1 MGGLTMHLFLR
12 EHVSLAI
19 FHFLHTLLLLSI
31 VYLYMLEQS
40 LHPSFGIF
48 AYLFTVS
55 FVCLVVFLAVR
66 FGRQRDAYR
75 FLSSSLHHLDRS
87 IPSFSGSP
95 LLLAFKNLLHAQYRY
110 YKQEI
115 QTLHKEMDDTSLFM
129 NQWVHQ
135 MKTPVSV
142 MDLLLQNFYIQDQS
156 DREFVNSMREEL
168 ERLQHG
174 LELALY
180 SERIKRFAHDFHVK
194 RLPLKN
200 MVNHVI
206 QHYKRSFIR
215 NRIHP
220 IVEIPEA
227 IFIETDQKWFQFALS
242 QIVTNAIKYSKDVSN
257 QIVLS
262 AVQRESKVFLSVQDF
277 GAGIPK
283 QDIGRVFEPFFTGMN
298 GRRFRESTGMG
309 LYLVKQIVDHLGH
322 GIAISSEEGKGTTVT
337 ITFYNVT
344 KM

>member
-1 MGGLTMHLFLR
+1 
-12 EHVSLAI
+12 
-19 FHFLHTLLLLSI
+19 
-31 VYLYMLEQS
+31 
-40 LHPSFGIF
+40 
-48 AYLFTVS
+48 
-55 FVCLVVFLAVR
+55 VR
-66 FGRQRDAYR
+66 FGQQRDAYR
-75 FLSSSLHHLDRS
+75 FLSSNLHHLDMS
-87 IPSFSGSP
+87 IPSLSGSP
-95 LLLAFKNLLHAQYRY
+95 LLLAFKKLLHAQYRHY
-110 YKQEI
+110 AQEI
-115 QTLHKEMDDTSLFM
+115 QTLHKKMDDTSLFM

-142 MDLLLQNFYIQDQS
+142 MDLLLQNFDIQNQF
-156 DREFVNSMREEL
+156 DRDFVNSMREEL
-168 ERLQHG
+168 ERLQDG

-180 SERIKRFAHDFHVK
+180 SERVKRFSHDFHVK
-194 RLPLKN
+194 RLSLKT
-200 MVNHVI
+200 MVHHVI
-206 QHYKRSFIR
+206 YHYKRALIR

-220 IVEIPEA
+220 IVEIPET
-227 IFIETDQKWFQFALS
+227 IFVETDQKWFQFALS

-262 AVQRESKVFLSVQDF
+262 AVQRENEVFLSVQDF
-277 GAGIPK
+277 GVGIPK
-283 QDIGRVFEPFFTGMN
+283 QDIGRIFEPFFTGMN

>member
-1 MGGLTMHLFLR
+1 LYLFLR
-12 EHVSLAI
+12 EHISLVI

-55 FVCLVVFLAVR
+55 FVYLAVFLAVR

-95 LLLAFKNLLHAQYRY
+95 LLLAFKKLLHAQYRC

-142 MDLLLQNFYIQDQS
+142 MDLLLQNFDIQDQS

-180 SERIKRFAHDFHVK
+180 SERIKRFSHDFHVK
-194 RLPLKN
+194 RLPLKT

-220 IVEIPEA
+220 IVEIPET
-227 IFIETDQKWFQFALS
+227 IFVETDQKWFQFALS

-262 AVQRESKVFLSVQDF
+262 AVQRKNEVFLSVQDF
-277 GAGIPK
+277 GVGIPK

>member
-1 MGGLTMHLFLR
+1 MKLFLR
-12 EHVSLAI
+12 EHIPLTV
-19 FHFLHTLLLLSI
+19 FHLLHAVLLLSI

-40 LHPSFGIF
+40 FHPSFGMF
-48 AYLFTVS
+48 VYLFVIS
-55 FVCLVVFLAVR
+55 LVCIVMFLTWR
-66 FGRQRDAYR
+66 YWRQSHAYR
-75 FLSSSLHHLDRS
+75 FLSSNLRQLDMS
-87 IPSFSGSP
+87 THPFSGSP
-95 LLLAFKNLLHAQYRY
+95 LLHAFQKLLHSQYRY
-110 YKQEI
+110 YTKELQA
-115 QTLHKEMDDTSLFM
+115 LHKEMDDASLFM

-142 MDLLLQNFYIQDQS
+142 MDLLLQNFDIQDQF

-180 SERIKRFAHDFHVK
+180 SERIKRFSHDFHVK
-194 RLPLKN
+194 RLPLKT

-220 IVEIPEA
+220 IVEIPET
-227 IFIETDQKWFQFALS
+227 IFVETDQKWFQFALS
-242 QIVTNAIKYSKDVSN
+242 QIVINAIKYSKNVSN

-262 AVQRESKVFLSVQDF
+262 AVQRENEVFLSVQDF
-277 GAGIPK
+277 GVGIPK

-322 GIAISSEEGKGTTVT
+322 GITISAEEGKGTTVT